1 MGQRPQKT
9 QNDDDC
15 SSFIAIIIV
24 LSNFKI
30 ISDDGSDALHCG
42 GWLGYKYNNNPDDD
56 TDDADDAFEVVV
68 GCDTIQFHE
77 QSWASHDDADD
88 AFEVVVS

>member
-1 MGQRPQKT
+1 M
-9 QNDDDC
+9 
-15 SSFIAIIIV
+15 
-24 LSNFKI
+24 
-30 ISDDGSDALHCG
+30 
-42 GWLGYKYNNNPDDD
+42 GYKYNNNPDDD

-77 QSWASHDDADD
+77 QSWASHDDAYDADDVDD